1 MRIEIVRCDACRR
14 RLLDVDSKS
23 LGLEG
28 SPDMGHC
35 DFAFQKDGMEA
46 ERSMSVIIPNCVS
59 NARRRCGPWWRHG
72 YQSVQANMWV

>member
-1 MRIEIVRCDACRR
+1 
-14 RLLDVDSKS
+14 
-23 LGLEG
+23 
-28 SPDMGHC
+28 MGHC